1 METHP
6 SIYYCKVNGARP
18 QQGVLFTSGKIESY
32 GKLALMSPV
41 IVTFREKEPKSLIT
55 V

>member
-6 SIYYCKVNGARP
+6 LTYGCDVNGARP
-18 QQGVLFTSGKIESY
+18 QQGVLATFVKIESY

-41 IVTFREKEPKSLIT
+41 IAAF
-55 V
+55 